1 MATVFIPPPLRSLT
15 EGQELVEAQG
25 RNVRDVIDDLDAR
38 FPGFAERIC
47 DGEQLRPG
55 LAVAVGTT
63 VTSLGLLAKVDPD
76 SEVHFLPAI
85 SGG

>member
-38 FPGFAERIC
+38 FPGF
-47 DGEQLRPG
+47 GEQLRPG

>member
-1 MATVFIPPPLRSLT
+1 MAIVYIPPPLRSFT
-15 EGQELVEAQG
+15 GGKETVAAQG
-25 RNVRDVIDDLDAR
+25 QNVGEVIQDVDAR

-47 DGEQLRPG
+47 DGEELRPG

-76 SEVHFLPAI
+76 SEVHILPAI

>member
-1 MATVFIPPPLRSLT
+1 MATVYIPQPLRSLT
-15 EGQELVEAQG
+15 GDQEVVEAQG
-25 RNVRDVIDDLDAR
+25 RNVREVIRDVNAR
-38 FPGFAERIC
+38 FPGFEERIC

-63 VTSLGLLAKVDPD
+63 VSSLGLLAKVDPD
-76 SEVHFLPAI
+76 SEVHILPAI